1 MNKII
6 PDNKRHLYTPTK
18 LHIIFGTV
26 LFVALA
32 LIVVLVNS
40 HQKNEALNAAKKS
53 AHLILARNLAT
64 HKYFSQHLKPSVF
77 EITKDMRSDDFFDP
91 RWMSSTYAIRGI
103 DELYKND
110 DPSHQ
115 IYYYK
120 EAAIDARSKFNEAD
134 EIERE
139 FLMELNENKDVML
152 RSEVRSI
159 NGELFY
165 VVMHRGEKTDE
176 SCMMCHRT
184 PENAPADLVKLYG
197 PERAF
202 NRKVGRTVSALSI
215 RIPLSEAYDR
225 VNRLTYELSITLGAI
240 FLGSFAVLFV
250 FASRLKNSNAILG
263 REITERKRVEEEL
276 DRKSH
281 ALGERVKELNCL
293 YGIAEIVERP
303 GQSLEEICK
312 AIVDIIP
319 PAWQYPEITCA
330 RISMGALSFTSDN
343 FGETPWRMSSE
354 IFLDGVVMGSI
365 DVFYLEEMPVSDEGP
380 FMKEERYLI
389 DTISERVSRI
399 TDRMR
404 TDEALMNTLDK
415 KDILMKEI
423 HHRVKNNLTVIQG
436 LLKLQAVK
444 VRDDEARELF
454 DESENRIRAM
464 SMIHEALYDT
474 EDFRSID
481 ASQYIRK
488 LAEKLFDSYS
498 VGPSRVS
505 LNIEA
510 PSTVIDIDTMIPCGL
525 IVNELVSNSL
535 KHAFPDNMEGELF
548 IGFYK
553 MTDDEYT
560 LIVKDNG
567 IGMPADLDIY
577 KTVSLGMQIVTGL
590 VNQIKGS
597 LDVSREGGTE
607 FKITFTHKNFR
618 K

>member
-1 MNKII
+1 MKKTL
-6 PDNKRHLYTPTK
+6 PDNNRHHYSPSR
-18 LHIIFGTV
+18 LHIIFGMV

-32 LIVVLVNS
+32 LIVMFVNR
-40 HQKNEALNAAKKS
+40 HQKNEALNAAKNS

-77 EITKDMRSDDFFDP
+77 EITEDVHSDDFFDP
-91 RWMSSTYAIRGI
+91 RWMSSTYAIREI

-115 IYYYK
+115 NYYYK
-120 EAAIDARSKFNEAD
+120 EAAINARSKFNEAD

-139 FLMELNENKDVML
+139 FLRELNENEDVMMH
-152 RSEVRSI
+152 SEVRSI
-159 NGELFY
+159 DGELFY
-165 VVMHRGEKTDE
+165 VVMYRGEITDE

-184 PENAPADLVKLYG
+184 PETAPADLVKLYD

-215 RIPLSEAYDR
+215 RVPLSEAYNR
-225 VNRLTYELSITLGAI
+225 VNRLTYELSITLGVI

-293 YGIAEIVERP
+293 YGISEIVERP

-312 AIVDIIP
+312 AIVDIMP
-319 PAWQYPEITCA
+319 PSWQYPEITCA
-330 RISMGALSFTSDN
+330 RISLGALSFTSDN
-343 FGETPWRMSSE
+343 FSETPWRMSSE
-354 IFLDGVVMGSI
+354 ILLDGAVMGSVE
-365 DVFYLEEMPVSDEGP
+365 VFYLEEMPASDEGP
-380 FMKEERYLI
+380 FLKEERYLI

-415 KDILMKEI
+415 KDLLMKEI
-423 HHRVKNNLTVIQG
+423 HDRVINNLIVLQG

-464 SMIHEALYDT
+464 SMIHEALYRT

-488 LAEKLFDSYS
+488 LADKLFDSYRI
-498 VGPSRVS
+498 GPSRIG
-505 LNIEA
+505 LNIDV
-510 PSTVIDIDTMIPCGL
+510 PSAVIDIDTMIPCGL

-548 IGFYK
+548 IGLYK
-553 MTDDEYT
+553 TINDEFT

-590 VNQIKGS
+590 IKQIKGS